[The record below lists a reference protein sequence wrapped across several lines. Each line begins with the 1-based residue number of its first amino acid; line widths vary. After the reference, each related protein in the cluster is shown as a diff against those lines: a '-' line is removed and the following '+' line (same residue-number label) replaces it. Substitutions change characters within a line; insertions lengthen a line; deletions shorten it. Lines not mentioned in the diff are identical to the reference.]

1 MLSLLKLIT
10 TTNIVDSH
18 LDSITTKNLTEQKSL
33 EDTKIDLVRPIF
45 ENDIRDTIKT
55 DQSIIIY
62 DFLKIKCR

>member
-10 TTNIVDSH
+10 PTNIVDSH
-18 LDSITTKNLTEQKSL
+18 LDSITTKNLTEHKSL

-55 DQSIIIY
+55 DQSTIIY

>member
-45 ENDIRDTIKT
+45 ENEIRDTIKT

>member
-10 TTNIVDSH
+10 TANIVDSH
-18 LDSITTKNLTEQKSL
+18 LDSITTKNLTEHKSL

-55 DQSIIIY
+55 DQSTIIY

>member
-18 LDSITTKNLTEQKSL
+18 LDSITTKNLTEHKSL

-55 DQSIIIY
+55 DQSTIIY

>member
-18 LDSITTKNLTEQKSL
+18 LDSITTKTLTEQKSL

-62 DFLKIKCR
+62 DFLK

>member
-55 DQSIIIY
+55 DQSTIIY